1 MSAPGPPSQGLGTAD
16 PEARST
22 DPHSHWR
29 PRDRRRIIDDELDE
43 LFDQVPAIAIDG
55 VKAIGKTTTAEQRVV
70 GVLRL
75 DSRAG
80 RESIQAD
87 PELVRSRTRP
97 LLIDEWQK
105 TPEVWD
111 VVRRA
116 VDEDPTGGQF
126 LLVGSAAPAPGA
138 TAHSGSGRIG
148 RRRMRPMTLSERGA
162 CRPVISLRELLTG
175 NRTPLDAL
183 SPLRLADYAEEIIAS
198 GFPALRGL
206 TPRALRFQLDSYL
219 RNAVD
224 RDVPEQGLAVRKP
237 EAMLAWMRAYAA
249 ATSSTT
255 SYSNLLDAATP
266 GQSDK
271 PARSTSVAY
280 RDVLT
285 QLWLLDPVPAWGP
298 PGNPLARLGQ
308 SPRHH
313 VADPALAARLLG
325 LSANSLLAGDG
336 TPLGPQA
343 GTMLG
348 HLFESLVALC
358 VRVPAQAADATVG
371 HLRTR
376 NGDHEIDLVVV
387 RDDGKVLAIE
397 VKLATTVSD
406 DDTSHLSW
414 LARHLGSDLLDA
426 IVINTGPQAYRRT
439 DGIGVVPLALLAP

>member
-1 MSAPGPPSQGLGTAD
+1 MTYLP
-16 PEARST
+16 
-22 DPHSHWR
+22 
-29 PRDRRRIIDDELDE
+29 RIIDGELDD

-55 VKAIGKTTTAEQRVV
+55 VKAIGKTTTAEQRVL
-70 GVLRL
+70 GLLKL
-75 DSRAG
+75 DAKTS

-87 PELVRSRTRP
+87 PELLLSRVRP

-105 TPEVWD
+105 VPEVWD

-116 VDEDPTGGQF
+116 VDEDSTGGQF
-126 LLVGSAAPAPGA
+126 LLVGIAAPAPGA
-138 TAHSGSGRIG
+138 TSHSGAGRIG
-148 RRRMRPMTLSERGA
+148 RLRMRPMTLSERGIGD
-162 CRPVISLRELLTG
+162 PSVSLRQLLAG
-175 NRTPLDAL
+175 DRPRLDAA
-183 SPLRLADYAEEIIAS
+183 SPLRLADYAEEILAS
-198 GFPALRGL
+198 GFPGLRGMSS
-206 TPRALRFQLDSYL
+206 RALRFQLDSYL

-237 EAMLAWMRAYAA
+237 EAMLAWLRAYAA

-255 SYSNLLDAATP
+255 SYSRLLDAATP

-271 PARSTSVAY
+271 PSRSTSIAY

-308 SPRHH
+308 SPKHH
-313 VADPALAARLLG
+313 LADPALAARLLG
-325 LSANSLLAGDG
+325 LSAESLLAGDG

-348 HLFESLVALC
+348 HLFESLVTLC

-376 NGDHEIDLVVV
+376 NGDHEVDLVVV

-397 VKLATTVSD
+397 VKLAGTVSD
-406 DDTSHLSW
+406 DDTAHLRW
-414 LARHLGSDLLDA
+414 LAKHLGPDLVDA
-426 IVINTGPQAYRRT
+426 IVINTGPRAYRRT
-439 DGIGVVPLALLAP
+439 DGIGVVPLGLLAP